1 MVVGEVK
8 EELLDAEERVH
19 LGEHLELSHLPDEP
33 ADLQFGLNVDLIL
46 LPDVPPEVL
55 QRCQYHD
62 MFIGTGFE

>member
-19 LGEHLELSHLPDEP
+19 LGEHLELGHLPDEP

-55 QRCQYHD
+55 Q
-62 MFIGTGFE
+62 

>member
-19 LGEHLELSHLPDEP
+19 LGEHGELGHLADKP
-33 ADLQFGLNVDLIL
+33 ADLQFGLDVDLIF

-55 QRCQYHD
+55 LQ
-62 MFIGTGFE
+62 